1 MTPVEYFYLFFD
13 NQFIDIIR
21 NQTDLNAA
29 KTGCQATSAEEEF
42 KRYIF
47 HYLGVQRISTMTRKR
62 FEKCNDS
69 IRNILQ
75 KKVKKKKIG
84 Y

>member
-47 HYLGVQRISTMTRKR
+47 HYLGV
-62 FEKCNDS
+62 
-69 IRNILQ
+69 
-75 KKVKKKKIG
+75 
-84 Y
+84 